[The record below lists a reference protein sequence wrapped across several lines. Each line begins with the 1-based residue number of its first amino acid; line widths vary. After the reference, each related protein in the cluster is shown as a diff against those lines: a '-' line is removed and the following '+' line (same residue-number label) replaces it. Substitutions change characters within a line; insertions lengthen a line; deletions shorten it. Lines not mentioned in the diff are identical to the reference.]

1 MPWSR
6 VSAGGSATTWSS
18 LSATGSSTTWN
29 SSATGA
35 RAMWTPYAPVA
46 DLWQG
51 VDFVPKASAMAAG
64 RASIDRP
71 LQIWSLSVITS
82 SAFSAEGEP

>member
-1 MPWSR
+1 MTWSR
-6 VSAGGSATTWSS
+6 VSAGGS
-18 LSATGSSTTWN
+18 STTWGGI
-29 SSATGA
+29 AAGA
-35 RAMWTPYAPVA
+35 AALWTPYAPVA